1 MKLLI
6 QLFLQFF
13 HVGVFSF
20 GGGYATLPFLYDIAE
35 KFHWYTSKQLTDMLA
50 ISSITPGPVG
60 VNVATFAGF
69 TTKGILGALIATTA
83 VILPSFIIVTI
94 VSKVLDKF
102 RTNRTVQGAIRGIK
116 PAGCALLSAV
126 KINFH
131 LKLAFTWNIDFNCIY
146 FNKFYKKT
154 RPTNLPWDFGN
165 SRTCFRV
172 FQLDWSIG
180 KIKLLSS

>member
-1 MKLLI
+1 MNLYL

-35 KFHWYTSKQLTDMLA
+35 KFHWYSAKQLTDMLA

-69 TTKGILGALIATTA
+69 TTSGILGALIATTA

-94 VSKVLDKF
+94 ISKALDKF
-102 RTNRTVQGAIRGIK
+102 KTNRTVKGAIRGLK
-116 PAGCALLSAV
+116 AAGCALLSAV
-126 KINFH
+126 GIKLIFTSNLH
-131 LKLAFTWNIDFNCIY
+131 LLGTLLLIALLISG
-146 FNKFYKKT
+146 FNKKHDPLIY
-154 RPTNLPWDFGN
+154 LGL
-165 SRTCFRV
+165 SA
-172 FQLDWSIG
+172 LIG
-180 KIKLLSS
+180 LILGHFNWIGV

>member
-1 MKLLI
+1 MNLFI

-35 KFHWYTSKQLTDMLA
+35 KYHWYSAKQLTDMLA

-69 TTKGILGALIATTA
+69 ATSGILGSLIATTA
-83 VILPSFIIVTI
+83 IILPSYIIVTI
-94 VSKVLDKF
+94 VYKVLDKF
-102 RTNRTVQGAIRGIK
+102 RTNRNVKGAIRGLK

-126 KINFH
+126 
-131 LKLAFTWNIDFNCIY
+131 
-146 FNKFYKKT
+146 
-154 RPTNLPWDFGN
+154 G
-165 SRTCFRV
+165 
-172 FQLDWSIG
+172 
-180 KIKLLSS
+180 IKLLFTSNLHLLGTLILVAFVVSSLKQKHDPLFYLGISAVLGLVIGYFNWIGV

>member
-1 MKLLI
+1 MNLFI

-35 KFHWYTSKQLTDMLA
+35 KYHWYSAKQLTDMLA

-69 TTKGILGALIATTA
+69 ATSGILGSLIATTA
-83 VILPSFIIVTI
+83 IILPSYIIVTI
-94 VSKVLDKF
+94 VYKVLDKF
-102 RTNRTVQGAIRGIK
+102 RTNRNVKGAIRGLK

-126 KINFH
+126 
-131 LKLAFTWNIDFNCIY
+131 
-146 FNKFYKKT
+146 
-154 RPTNLPWDFGN
+154 G
-165 SRTCFRV
+165 
-172 FQLDWSIG
+172 
-180 KIKLLSS
+180 IKLLFTSNLHLLGTLVLVAFVVASLKQKHDPLFYLGISAVLGLVIGYFNWIGV

>member
-1 MKLLI
+1 MLKLYL

-20 GGGYATLPFLYDIAE
+20 GGGYATLPFLYAISE
-35 KFHWYTSKQLTDMLA
+35 KYHWYTTKQLTDMLA

-69 TTKGILGALIATTA
+69 ATSGILGSLIATTA

-94 VSKVLDKF
+94 VYNVLDKF
-102 RTNRTVQGAIRGIK
+102 KTNRYVKGAVRGIK

-126 KINFH
+126 GIRLIFTSNLHLLGTLLLLFLIIIN
-131 LKLAFTWNIDFNCIY
+131 LIKKQDPLLILGISAAVGLGLGY
-146 FNKFYKKT
+146 FN
-154 RPTNLPWDFGN
+154 W
-165 SRTCFRV
+165 
-172 FQLDWSIG
+172 IG
-180 KIKLLSS
+180 V

>member
-1 MKLLI
+1 MNLFI

-35 KFHWYTSKQLTDMLA
+35 KYHWYSAKQLTDMLA

-69 TTKGILGALIATTA
+69 ATSGILGSLIATTA
-83 VILPSFIIVTI
+83 IILPSYIIVTI
-94 VSKVLDKF
+94 VYKVLDKF
-102 RTNRTVQGAIRGIK
+102 KTNRNVKGAIRGLK

-126 KINFH
+126 
-131 LKLAFTWNIDFNCIY
+131 
-146 FNKFYKKT
+146 
-154 RPTNLPWDFGN
+154 G
-165 SRTCFRV
+165 
-172 FQLDWSIG
+172 
-180 KIKLLSS
+180 IKLLFTSNLHLLGTLILVAFVVASLKQKHDPLFYLGFSAVLGLVIGYFNWIGV

>member
-1 MKLLI
+1 MNLFI

-35 KFHWYTSKQLTDMLA
+35 KYHWYSAKQLTDMLA

-69 TTKGILGALIATTA
+69 ATSGILGSLIATTA
-83 VILPSFIIVTI
+83 IILPSYIIVTI
-94 VSKVLDKF
+94 VYKLLDKF
-102 RTNRTVQGAIRGIK
+102 KTNRNVKGAIRGLK

-126 KINFH
+126 
-131 LKLAFTWNIDFNCIY
+131 
-146 FNKFYKKT
+146 
-154 RPTNLPWDFGN
+154 G
-165 SRTCFRV
+165 
-172 FQLDWSIG
+172 
-180 KIKLLSS
+180 IKLLFTSNLHLLGTLILVAFVVASLKQKHDPLFYLGISAVLGLVIGYFNWIGV

>member
-1 MKLLI
+1 MNLFI

-35 KFHWYTSKQLTDMLA
+35 KYHWYSAKQLTDMLA

-69 TTKGILGALIATTA
+69 ATSGIWGSLIATTA
-83 VILPSFIIVTI
+83 IILPSYIIVTI
-94 VSKVLDKF
+94 VYKVLDKF
-102 RTNRTVQGAIRGIK
+102 RTNRNVKGAIRGLK

-126 KINFH
+126 
-131 LKLAFTWNIDFNCIY
+131 
-146 FNKFYKKT
+146 
-154 RPTNLPWDFGN
+154 G
-165 SRTCFRV
+165 
-172 FQLDWSIG
+172 
-180 KIKLLSS
+180 IKLLFTSNLHLLGTLILVAFVVASLKQKHDPLFYLGISAVLGLVIGYFNWIGV

>member
-1 MKLLI
+1 MKIFL
-6 QLFLQFF
+6 QLFFQFF

-35 KFHWYTSKQLTDMLA
+35 KYHWYSSSQLTDMLA

-60 VNVATFAGF
+60 VNIATFAGF
-69 TTKGILGALIATTA
+69 QTAGILGALIATTA

-102 RTNRTVQGAIRGIK
+102 KTNRAVKGALRGIK

-126 KINFH
+126 GLRLLFTSNLH
-131 LKLAFTWNIDFNCIY
+131 LLGTILLAALIITSFL
-146 FNKFYKKT
+146 KKQD
-154 RPTNLPWDFGN
+154 PLVYLGVSALVGLLLGHLNW
-165 SRTCFRV
+165 
-172 FQLDWSIG
+172 IG
-180 KIKLLSS
+180 V

>member
-20 GGGYATLPFLYDIAE
+20 GGGYATLPFLYDIAD
-35 KFHWYTSKQLTDMLA
+35 KFHWYSAKQLTDMLA

-69 TTKGILGALIATTA
+69 TTSGILGSLVATTA
-83 VILPSFIIVTI
+83 IILPSYIIVTI
-94 VSKVLDKF
+94 VFKVIDKF
-102 RTNRTVQGAIRGIK
+102 RTNRNVKGAIRGLK

-126 KINFH
+126 
-131 LKLAFTWNIDFNCIY
+131 
-146 FNKFYKKT
+146 
-154 RPTNLPWDFGN
+154 G
-165 SRTCFRV
+165 
-172 FQLDWSIG
+172 
-180 KIKLLSS
+180 IKLLFTSNLHLLGTLILLGFLILSVKKKQDPLFYLGISAILGLLIGHFNWIGV